1 MDDSLLKWEIPKVN
15 LWNKWNA
22 DGEQFRSFQ
31 WRCFD
36 TELCFVAQ
44 NHHMQRKLK
53 LHTQP
58 RKLCIY
64 ISFFF
69 FLPYFWTN
77 VSRETNGKRRPE
89 KKIREKRDDANE
101 EQNGSHYHGWFGE
114 RACTPMHHRHRR
126 FRNLITTLV
135 EATCLQLEFWKCRF
149 ENGKMEEGERKSLEQ
164 WGEEWSWEKVVNMC
178 VRRGREDVWFGT
190 RVSVTVCALHVKDIA
205 LYTGFQTLS
214 FCHGLRLTC
223 CHVYTYIYI
232 YI

>member
-1 MDDSLLKWEIPKVN
+1 MKCRWRTISEFPVEVFRYWALL
-15 LWNKWNA
+15 
-22 DGEQFRSFQ
+22 RSSESSHAEKIEAPHTA
-31 WRCFD
+31 
-36 TELCFVAQ
+36 TET
-44 NHHMQRKLK
+44 
-53 LHTQP
+53 LH
-58 RKLCIY
+58 LHFLL
-64 ISFFF
+64 FFF
-69 FLPYFWTN
+69 SPISGQTFLEKQTEN
-77 VSRETNGKRRPE
+77 EGQK

-164 WGEEWSWEKVVNMC
+164 WGGEEWSWEKVVNMC

-214 FCHGLRLTC
+214 FCHGL
-223 CHVYTYIYI
+223 
-232 YI
+232 